1 MEQFSDK
8 RIDPHPIRL
17 LTIYRSFNSSKKE
30 DGLKQNPSLVCFS
43 MQVVLLHQLGFAI
56 YCLIPGSEL

>member
-17 LTIYRSFNSSKKE
+17 LTIYRSSKKE
-30 DGLKQNPSLVCFS
+30 DGFKQNPPLVCLS
-43 MQVVLLHQLGFAI
+43 VQVILFHKLSSFFFQILVVPQL
-56 YCLIPGSEL
+56 EL